1 MGGGRGRTRW
11 TGFRIGAGWS
21 GGLRIAQGSHKN
33 AKFRGNLLFA
43 SPPLPDSK
51 MKVLAAYLLVALGGK
66 TPVEA
71 DVKKVLSSVGVEADA
86 AVRD

>member
-1 MGGGRGRTRW
+1 
-11 TGFRIGAGWS
+11 
-21 GGLRIAQGSHKN
+21 
-33 AKFRGNLLFA
+33 
-43 SPPLPDSK
+43 

-71 DVKKVLSSVGVEADA
+71 DVKKVLSSVGIEADA